1 MVRSLLARWRRSLSQ
16 WRDSR
21 RRQGRI
27 LALIRQGEYKA
38 VPTGRGQ
45 STQLIHRNRF
55 LHPAVELDP
64 QRIEAIYYAAECGDP
79 RTQVALFDDL
89 LERDPKTRNLYE
101 QRAAAVSGRPWS
113 IVPGGTSA
121 RDARA
126 ATRLEE
132 ALRVVPGFA
141 NTVQHWLGANLYG
154 HAASEILWS
163 FDRRGRLIVPAR
175 FADVHPS
182 YFRIEDQTDEL
193 LLRTRSAP
201 NGEPLDAGSWVIVAR
216 PGTQPLARRGLGRV
230 TSLYSALKLQGVRN
244 WTGYV
249 ARFGIPLLAIKAGLT
264 ATDTDQPSRAAA
276 AEVLERLG
284 EDMAAILAQDM
295 ELETFDGARPDASL
309 HAAYCEWVD
318 RQIATA
324 VNGVTLANDGG
335 ATGATHALGRVHA
348 DIRWEGILRDARM
361 IAEAFEAQVARPFV
375 EFNALDARP
384 PSITWHVV
392 QQLAPGVVAQIF
404 DIFVNKLGGD
414 ASVQQFRELTGFRP
428 PVDDSDRMPGAS
440 AGGAGADAGPSE
452 ELSRTRAQL
461 TELARMARRWELAR
475 CWEQLSQAIGEPH
488 LALDPDR
495 LVAALLAKLEG
506 ASEHPAI
513 ISSE

>member
-1 MVRSLLARWRRSLSQ
+1 LNNARRVRLLAIIRNSMPSSLLARWRRSFAR
-16 WRDSR
+16 WRDTR
-21 RRQGRI
+21 RRQARI

-38 VPTGRGQ
+38 VPASRSQ
-45 STQLIHRNRF
+45 AAELAHRNRF

-64 QRIEAIYYAAECGDP
+64 ARIEAIYRAAEAGDP

-113 IVPGGTSA
+113 IVPGGTTS

-126 ATRLEE
+126 AAELEQ
-132 ALRVVPGFA
+132 ALRIVPGFA

-154 HAASEILWS
+154 YAGSEVGWS
-163 FDRRGRLIVPAR
+163 FDRRGRRIVPAQ
-175 FADVHPS
+175 FTDVHPS
-182 YFRIEDQTDEL
+182 YFRIADQTDEL
-193 LLRTRSAP
+193 LLRTRSTP
-201 NGEPLDAGSWVIVAR
+201 NGEPLDMGSWVVVAR

-230 TSLYSALKLQGVRN
+230 TTLYSALKLQGVRN

-249 ARFGIPLLAIKAGLT
+249 ARFGIPLLAIKAGLS

-295 ELETFDGARPDASL
+295 ELETHDGARPDASL

-404 DIFVNKLGGD
+404 DIFVNRLGGD

-428 PVDDSDRMPGAS
+428 PIDAADRMPGATD
-440 AGGAGADAGPSE
+440 AGAGETASSADELALRLADALGQP
-452 ELSRTRAQL
+452 
-461 TELARMARRWELAR
+461 ELAADLDHLVARVLE
-475 CWEQLSQAIGEPH
+475 
-488 LALDPDR
+488 
-495 LVAALLAKLEG
+495 LVAAANLEG
-506 ASEHPAI
+506 PAI
-513 ISSE
+513 ISHA